1 METLENLEKINN
13 TDTKSSIEFI
23 GPYLDKFLV
32 IIKELLNI
40 PFATSD
46 NKFRQAAYP
55 YQIIGGMGLTFVNGV
70 FPTGKRINTSDI
82 DVEIAPLVSLTG
94 KEATPIGVYE
104 SVSSSNSVA
113 FPYLVSKKGKTTG
126 KVYKVNYAY
135 VEYISFLSYNLRLL
149 LQRYY
154 DTFFSELDTKLKP
167 VDPRLDPETLHEIP
181 ELSYDFGKLHVS
193 VIFNINFISK
203 IQIVIN
209 HKDKIEHVVE
219 LIFFKSVPSYFYPG
233 IENINPF
240 IINGTLITPPYD
252 LLKQNI
258 EAILSRIY
266 KKELF
271 DASYLKKQ
279 DADSRSDIIRM
290 NYKIK
295 ESIFRFAVLL
305 EINSLYLS
313 SIDTTSANIVRNNII
328 QALYYFIFEL
338 NKKSYTSQLVVGL
351 LYEAFSTNIEI
362 LNLIFQGRF
371 EHFKTLI
378 VTLSTKLIAPTA
390 ANNTFTLVTRGARPK
405 NAVVV
410 NKPLPGAFNVLNTN
424 NNGNGMLKETVVSV
438 VNVDKKPLPKK
449 VLEENIDKLIA
460 DALMKNKEASEIEY
474 ALINCVVINEP
485 ACIER
490 SKEVIIKL
498 NNPDGSPN
506 TILRK
511 HRTNL
516 KTILNFINTK
526 TPDFLFIH
534 IMPTRTYSYYEIEE
548 SLASN
553 IIYEE
558 PSFYHIYVFIE
569 LLDVFLNDVL
579 TIDKIANYYD
589 YYLMT
594 LEQLKN
600 NKMLSDT
607 YIEEKISECDHT
619 YVRSQFDKKLTQNV
633 INKLKSTIST
643 IVVTLLW
650 ILVEKYNL
658 KKIFPKIDDLHAL
671 FQKYKNK
678 TINNTQLFGYLLL
691 IRGSIL
697 NRVISSNYKESVYL
711 FIPHRFTGTMYL
723 NEEQVGVYLYQL
735 LEAFH
740 RVQFRYANFPK
751 PSFNK
756 LLENI
761 NINPDDYKDNTN
773 EVCLDYNA
781 NMIINIL
788 DLDNYDVKQK
798 GLVNYLFKTFNAI
811 LINDVSFLV
820 DIDAIIKIPDLRTRM
835 TELQKLIKEAQK
847 NANMSINSDNK
858 SGNKN
863 ILLANNPELAA
874 LLIDEHKKKSKN
886 KVTAYLAANPDFKT
900 ELKLAENTDS
910 FLRMLD
916 VITSD
921 PRHISQIKAL
931 YPRYTRFIYK
941 PKAGGSRKTR
951 KAK

>member
-1 METLENLEKINN
+1 MESLENLEKINN
-13 TDTKSSIEFI
+13 IDTKSSIEFI
-23 GPYLDKFLV
+23 GPHLDKFLV
-32 IIKELLNI
+32 IINELLNI

-55 YQIIGGMGLTFVNGV
+55 YQIIGGMGLIFMNGV
-70 FPTGKRINTSDI
+70 FPTGKRIDTSDI

-104 SVSSSNSVA
+104 SVSSRNSPI

-126 KVYKVNYAY
+126 KVFKVHDAY
-135 VEYISFLSYNLRLL
+135 VEYISFLSYNLKLL

-181 ELSYDFGKLHVS
+181 ELSYDYGKIHVS

-219 LIFFKSVPSYFYPG
+219 LIFFKSVSSYFYPG

-240 IINGTLITPPYD
+240 IISGTPITPPYD

-258 EAILSRIY
+258 EAILGRIY

-271 DASYLKKQ
+271 DTGYLKKQ

-295 ESIFRFAVLL
+295 ESIFRFSILL
-305 EINSLYLS
+305 QINSLYLS
-313 SIDTTSANIVRNNII
+313 SIDVTSANIVRNNII

-338 NKKSYTSQLVVGL
+338 NKKTYTSQLVVVL
-351 LYEAFSTNIEI
+351 LYEVFSSNIEI

-378 VTLSTKLIAPTA
+378 DTLSTKLIVPTV
-390 ANNTFTLVTRGARPK
+390 ANNTFTPVTKGVKAK

-410 NKPLPGAFNVLNTN
+410 NTPRLPGAFNALNIGN
-424 NNGNGMLKETVVSV
+424 NDDTILKEAVVSTFE
-438 VNVDKKPLPKK
+438 KKTLPKQ
-449 VLEENIDKLIA
+449 VLEENIDKLIE
-460 DALMKNKEASEIEY
+460 DALRKNREMSEIEY

-490 SKEVIIKL
+490 SKEVEIRL
-498 NNPDGSPN
+498 NNPNGTPA

-516 KTILNFINTK
+516 KTILNFINAK

-534 IMPTRTYSYYEIEE
+534 IMPTRIYSYYEIEE
-548 SLASN
+548 SLASK

-558 PSFYHIYVFIE
+558 PSFYHIYVLIE
-569 LLDVFLNDVL
+569 LLDVFLNDSL
-579 TIDKIANYYD
+579 TIDKIVNYYD

-607 YIEEKISECDHT
+607 YIEEKIRECDST
-619 YVRSQFDKKLTQNV
+619 YLKSQFDKKLTQNV
-633 INKLKSTIST
+633 INKLKSITST
-643 IVVTLLW
+643 IIVTLLW
-650 ILVEKYNL
+650 NLIEKYNL

-678 TINNTQLFGYLLL
+678 TISNTQLFGYLLL

-723 NEEQVGVYLYQL
+723 NEEQVGVCLFQL

-740 RVQFRYANFPK
+740 RVQFRYSNFPK

-756 LLENI
+756 LLESI
-761 NINPDDYKDNTN
+761 NIDPVNYKDNTN

-788 DLDNYDVKQK
+788 DLENYNVKQK
-798 GLVNYLFKTFNAI
+798 GLVNYIFKTFNAI
-811 LINDVSFLV
+811 LLNDVSFLV
-820 DIDAIIKIPDLRTRM
+820 DIDAIIKNPDLRTQM

-858 SGNKN
+858 SGNRN
-863 ILLANNPELAA
+863 MLLISNPELAA
-874 LLIDEHKKKSKN
+874 LLMDGIKKKTKSK
-886 KVTAYLAANPDFKT
+886 VDAYFAANPDFKA
-900 ELKLAENTDS
+900 ELNIAENTDS

-916 VITSD
+916 IITSD
-921 PRHISQIKAL
+921 PRHTDKIKDL
-931 YPRYTRFIYK
+931 YPHYKKFIY
-941 PKAGGSRKTR
+941 PTRGGSRKTR

>member
-1 METLENLEKINN
+1 MESLENLEKINN
-13 TDTKSSIEFI
+13 THTKSSIKFI
-23 GPYLDKFLV
+23 GPHLDKFLV
-32 IIKELLNI
+32 IINELLNI

-46 NKFRQAAYP
+46 NKFRQAVYP
-55 YQIIGGMGLTFVNGV
+55 YQIIGGMGLLFMNGV
-70 FPTGKRINTSDI
+70 YPTGKKINTSDI

-104 SVSSSNSVA
+104 SVSPPNRAV
-113 FPYLVSKKGKTTG
+113 FPYLVSKKGKTAG
-126 KVYKVNYAY
+126 KVYKVHDAY
-135 VEYISFLSYNLRLL
+135 VEYISFLSYHLKIL

-154 DTFFSELDTKLKP
+154 DTFFSEVDAELKP

-181 ELSYDFGKLHVS
+181 ELSYNFGKLHVS

-209 HKDKIEHVVE
+209 HKDKIEHIVE

-240 IINGTLITPPYD
+240 IISGTPITPPYD

-271 DASYLKKQ
+271 DTGYLKKQ

-295 ESIFRFAVLL
+295 ESIFRFSILL
-305 EINSLYLS
+305 EVNSLYLR
-313 SIDTTSANIVRNNII
+313 SIDTTSASIVRNTII
-328 QALYYFIFEL
+328 QALYYFMFEL
-338 NKKSYTSQLVVGL
+338 NKKTYTSQLVVGL
-351 LYEAFSTNIEI
+351 LYEAFSSNIEI

-390 ANNTFTLVTRGARPK
+390 ANNTFTPVIRGVKAKNVVIANTPK
-405 NAVVV
+405 
-410 NKPLPGAFNVLNTN
+410 LSGYFNVLN
-424 NNGNGMLKETVVSV
+424 NGNNDDTILKEAVVSF
-438 VNVDKKPLPKK
+438 VNVEKPLPKK
-449 VLEENIDKLIA
+449 VLEENIDKLIE
-460 DALMKNKEASEIEY
+460 DALRKNKEESEIEY
-474 ALINCVVINEP
+474 TLINCVVINEP

-490 SKEVIIKL
+490 SNEVEIRI
-498 NNPDGSPN
+498 NNPNGSPN
-506 TILRK
+506 TILRR

-526 TPDFLFIH
+526 TPDFLFIY
-534 IMPTRTYSYYEIEE
+534 IMPSRIYSYYEIEE
-548 SLASN
+548 SLASK

-569 LLDVFLNDVL
+569 LLDIFLNDSL

-600 NKMLSDT
+600 NQMLTTT
-607 YIEEKISECDHT
+607 YIEEKISECDPT
-619 YVRSQFDKKLTQNV
+619 YVKTQFDKKLTQNV
-633 INKLKSTIST
+633 INKLKSITST
-643 IVVTLLW
+643 IIVTLLW
-650 ILVEKYNL
+650 NLIEKYNL
-658 KKIFPKIDDLHAL
+658 KKIFPTIDDLHAL

-678 TINNTQLFGYLLL
+678 TISNTQLFGYLLL

-697 NRVISSNYKESVYL
+697 NRVITSNYKESVYL
-711 FIPHRFTGTMYL
+711 FIPHRFVGTMYL
-723 NEEQVGVYLYQL
+723 NDAQVGVYLYQL

-756 LLENI
+756 LLDTI
-761 NINPDDYKDNTN
+761 NINPTNYKDNTN
-773 EVCLDYNA
+773 DVCLDYNA

-788 DLDNYDVKQK
+788 DLENYNDKQK
-798 GLVNYLFKTFNAI
+798 GLVNYVFKTFNSI
-811 LINDVSFLV
+811 LLNDVGFLFN
-820 DIDAIIKIPDLRTRM
+820 IDTIIKNPDLRTQM
-835 TELQKLIKEAQK
+835 TELQKAIREAQK

-863 ILLANNPELAA
+863 ILLASNPELAA
-874 LLIDEHKKKSKN
+874 LLIDGVKKKSKN
-886 KVTAYLAANPDFKT
+886 KITAYFAANPDFKT
-900 ELKLAENTDS
+900 ELNIAENTDS
-910 FLRMLD
+910 FLRILD
-916 VITSD
+916 IITSD
-921 PRHISQIKAL
+921 PRHISRIKAL